1 MGSSPSSL
9 GLGLRLP
16 RPSPLSLS
24 TLLYIGLRLPSLS
37 PRGVFVGPI
46 LWLYF
51 VITYFGALYK
61 QKKNL
66 RKRENTKYKKIK
78 KCWKKIK
85 KYINE
90 KNIPECPG
98 NDRRLVQKDQIFK
111 IKKNLTVYFRLMKAL
126 LARKILFEEE
136 NSKLDV

>member
-61 QKKNL
+61 QKKIL
-66 RKRENTKYKKIK
+66 EKGKIQNTKKSKNVGKK
-78 KCWKKIK
+78 
-85 KYINE
+85 
-90 KNIPECPG
+90 
-98 NDRRLVQKDQIFK
+98 
-111 IKKNLTVYFRLMKAL
+111 
-126 LARKILFEEE
+126 
-136 NSKLDV
+136 